1 MEALAKLVR
10 KIKSAA
16 PDFLPDTIRIAE
28 LAARHKARDIKAY
41 DLRGLTVMAD
51 VFIICSA
58 SSEPQVKA
66 IYSSIREGMK
76 EIGVRPRHAEGT
88 PAVGWL
94 LIDFGN
100 IVVHVFREKARQ
112 FYDLDGLWG
121 DAPPIDLGLEE

>member
-1 MEALAKLVR
+1 MAKLVR
-10 KIKSAA
+10 KGKATA
-16 PDFLPDTIRIAE
+16 PDFLPDTLRIAE
-28 LAARHKARDIKAY
+28 LAAQHKAKDIKAY

-58 SSEPQVKA
+58 SSEAQVKA
-66 IYSSIREGMK
+66 IYGSIREGMK
-76 EIGVRPRHAEGT
+76 EIGVRPRGAEGT

-100 IVVHVFREKARQ
+100 IVVHVFREEARQ

-121 DAPPIDLGLEE
+121 DAPSIDLQLDA